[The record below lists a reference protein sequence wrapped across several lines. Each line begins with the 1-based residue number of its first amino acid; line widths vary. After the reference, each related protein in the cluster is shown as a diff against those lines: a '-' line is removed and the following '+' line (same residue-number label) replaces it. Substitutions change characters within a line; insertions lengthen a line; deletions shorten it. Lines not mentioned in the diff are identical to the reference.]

1 MGRVSG
7 NHSELAAELEKLD
20 LHDHL
25 CLIYETRE
33 EQLAA
38 AIPFIRIGLERG
50 EQCVYIADD
59 NDLEIILAAMRD
71 RRIDID
77 AAVRSGALRVVTKR
91 ESYLQTGAF
100 DPDWMIGFLREAV
113 DKAREAGFQALRVT
127 GEMTWALGQ
136 DPGTDRL
143 MEYEAKLNYL
153 FPERD
158 VLAICQ
164 YNRRR
169 FDPEI
174 IQGVINTHPIVI
186 YGSLVCRNPY
196 YIPPDEF
203 LGPKQAGLQV
213 ERMLRNLLDARQA
226 EETHSR
232 LAAIVESSEDA
243 IIGKSPD
250 GTILSWN
257 GGAARMYGYAAE
269 EAVGKPVSLLVPADL
284 PDEIPRILDTI
295 ARGECVG
302 HHETVRRRK
311 DGRRI
316 DVSLSVSPIRDGRG
330 RVAGASAIA
339 RDITDHKRAEEA
351 LRAAKTRAESER
363 VKTEAIVAAIGDGLS
378 IQDREFRIV
387 YQNERHRAVM
397 GEHVDE
403 KCFNAYWGN
412 DRQCEG
418 CPMARTFR
426 DGGVHL
432 EEREI
437 SFNGDL
443 RYFEITTSPL
453 RDASGEV
460 TAGIEILRDVTE
472 RKRAEEEVRRL
483 NVELER
489 RVVERT
495 AELAAANKEL
505 EAFAY
510 SVSHDLRAPL
520 RSMDGFSQALLED
533 YDGRLDDQGR
543 DYLRRIRAATQ
554 RMGRLIDDL
563 LNLSRVTRWELRRE
577 PVDLSALARTIAYEL
592 PSALQYREIEIS
604 VQDGL
609 VAVGDPRLLR
619 TVLENLLGNAW
630 KFSAERNPAVI
641 EVGLALPDD
650 GPAFFVRDNGIGFDM
665 AYAGKLFAPFQRLH
679 AAYEGTGIGLSIVQ
693 RIVHRHGGRIWAH
706 GKPGQGAT
714 FYFSLEQAE
723 RRTFP

>member
-71 RRIDID
+71 RSIDID
-77 AAVRSGALRVVTKR
+77 AAIRSGALRVVTKR

-186 YGSLVCRNPY
+186 YGSLVCRNLY

-203 LGPKQAGLQV
+203 LGPRQAGLQV

-257 GGAARMYGYAAE
+257 GGAARIYGYAAE
-269 EAVGKPVSLLVPADL
+269 EAVGRPVSLLVPADL
-284 PDEIPRILDTI
+284 PGEIPRILDSI

-316 DVSLSVSPIRDGRG
+316 DVSLSISPIRDGRG
-330 RVAGASAIA
+330 RVVGASAIA

-412 DRQCEG
+412 DQQCEG

-437 SFNGDL
+437 RFNGDL

-592 PSALQYREIEIS
+592 PGALPDREIEIS

-630 KFSAERNPAVI
+630 KFSAERNPAII

>member
-1 MGRVSG
+1 MAIATG
-7 NHSELAAELEKLD
+7 NHKELASELENLD
-20 LHDHL
+20 VHDHL
-25 CLIYETRE
+25 CLIYETQE

-38 AIPFIRIGLERG
+38 AVPFIRIGLERG

-59 NDLEIILAAMRD
+59 NDVEIILAAMRD
-71 RRIDID
+71 RGID
-77 AAVRSGALRVVTKR
+77 AESAIRTGALRVVTKR
-91 ESYLQTGAF
+91 ETYLKTGTF
-100 DPDWMIGFLREAV
+100 DPDRMIDLLREAV
-113 DKAREAGFQALRVT
+113 DTAREAGFKAVRAT

-153 FPERD
+153 FPGHD
-158 VLAICQ
+158 ILAICQ

-186 YGSLVCRNPY
+186 CGSLVCRNPY

-213 ERMLRNLLDARQA
+213 DRMLRNLTD
-226 EETHSR
+226 
-232 LAAIVESSEDA
+232 
-243 IIGKSPD
+243 
-250 GTILSWN
+250 
-257 GGAARMYGYAAE
+257 
-269 EAVGKPVSLLVPADL
+269 
-284 PDEIPRILDTI
+284 
-295 ARGECVG
+295 
-302 HHETVRRRK
+302 RK
-311 DGRRI
+311 E
-316 DVSLSVSPIRDGRG
+316 
-330 RVAGASAIA
+330 
-339 RDITDHKRAEEA
+339 AEEA
-351 LRAAKTRAESER
+351 LRAAKTRAEAER
-363 VKTEAIVAAIGDGLS
+363 AKTEAIISAIGDGLS

-387 YQNERHRAVM
+387 YQNKRHRAVM

-403 KCFNAYWGN
+403 KCFKAYWGN
-412 DRQCEG
+412 DQECEG
-418 CPMARTFR
+418 CPMVKTFR

-437 SFNGDL
+437 PCDGGL

-472 RKRAEEEVRRL
+472 RKQAENEVRRL

-489 RVVERT
+489 RVLERT

-533 YDGRLDDQGR
+533 YDERLDDQGR

-563 LNLSRVTRWELRRE
+563 LRLSRVSRSELSRE
-577 PVDLSALARTIAYEL
+577 PVDLSALARTIAGEFR
-592 PSALQYREIEIS
+592 SALPGREIKLS

-609 VAVGDPRLLR
+609 AAAGDPRLIR

-630 KFSAERNPAVI
+630 KFSAGRNPAVI
-641 EVGLALPDD
+641 EVGLARDV
-650 GPAFFVRDNGIGFDM
+650 GEPAFFVRDNGVGFDM

-693 RIVHRHGGRIWAH
+693 RIVHRHGGRVWAR
-706 GKPGQGAT
+706 GTPERGAT
-714 FYFSLEQAE
+714 FYFTLKQAE
-723 RRTFP
+723 RRNPP